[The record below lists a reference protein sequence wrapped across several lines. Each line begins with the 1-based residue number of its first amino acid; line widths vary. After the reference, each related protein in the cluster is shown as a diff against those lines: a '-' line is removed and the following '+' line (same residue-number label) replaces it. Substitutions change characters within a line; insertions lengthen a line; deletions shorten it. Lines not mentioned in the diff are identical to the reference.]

1 MTASNLRKREAA
13 DAPQGQRRVT
23 RALRGLG
30 GRLAR
35 VRTRP
40 RSRRLELAGLLIGLA
55 VGLVLALTARPYGG
69 QAPAAPPPA
78 GPPAG
83 LEGSYGTTLAP
94 QPGVGPLPTAL
105 DAEWAAYSDRSTCAD
120 WAGGDGISAVRLSSS
135 QIAWFF
141 SDSYLGPATPS
152 SGFSHS
158 AGLVHNS
165 VVVQTRSGNGSGFV
179 TLTGGGVCS
188 SAVRPD
194 AVVGPPQAPGGRNV
208 RYWAEDGIKIGGLV
222 IKFYNS
228 YRLGNA
234 PYIPTGTVLA
244 TFPAG
249 QLSSAGSGQADGV
262 IATPQLLPL
271 PSYAPP
277 GNDSPIVWGAA
288 VLRAGN
294 TVYVY
299 GTQTPDT
306 LVPDRQLYLA
316 RVPASQLTEFA
327 AWQFYAGSG
336 RWTASQS
343 AAQPLQPPASSLS
356 VSSGFSV
363 VPVGQR
369 YWLIQANPIAGNQ
382 DIDAYPASAPWGP
395 FDQAAG
401 IVVYRDPGMGLDAAH
416 DFRLMYEAR
425 AEPAVST
432 SRTLVISYNVNSIG
446 NTAGCIPMSWF
457 SNTVTLPRFIAVP
470 LTMFSTSG
478 TAASGAKVTAGPSD
492 YPQVAQQDPAQWF
505 DEWDYPNGC
514 PPVPGVTSVRA
525 SARPGAVTLSW
536 PDAGLGVGYRVY
548 VRAPGAA
555 GWVLETTVSFVL
567 SPTARTISATLTGLP
582 AGNYAARVVP
592 LNLRQQAGHMAQ
604 VSFTVP
610 GG

>member
-1 MTASNLRKREAA
+1 MT
-13 DAPQGQRRVT
+13 T
-23 RALRGLG
+23 
-30 GRLAR
+30 
-35 VRTRP
+35 
-40 RSRRLELAGLLIGLA
+40 
-55 VGLVLALTARPYGG
+55 
-69 QAPAAPPPA
+69 
-78 GPPAG
+78 
-83 LEGSYGTTLAP
+83 
-94 QPGVGPLPTAL
+94 
-105 DAEWAAYSDRSTCAD
+105 
-120 WAGGDGISAVRLSSS
+120 
-135 QIAWFF
+135 
-141 SDSYLGPATPS
+141 
-152 SGFSHS
+152 
-158 AGLVHNS
+158 
-165 VVVQTRSGNGSGFV
+165 
-179 TLTGGGVCS
+179 
-188 SAVRPD
+188 
-194 AVVGPPQAPGGRNV
+194 
-208 RYWAEDGIKIGGLV
+208 V

-336 RWTASQS
+336 RWAASQS
-343 AAQPLQPPASSLS
+343 AARPLQPPQSSLS

-363 VPVGQR
+363 VPAGQR

-446 NTAGCIPMSWF
+446 NTAGCVPMSWF
-457 SNTVTLPRFIAVP
+457 SNTVTLPRFITVP
-470 LTMFSTSG
+470 LTMFSAAPG
-478 TAASGAKVTAGPSD
+478 TAEDKVTAGPSD
-492 YPQVAQQDPAQWF
+492 YPQVAEQDPAQWF
-505 DEWDYPNGC
+505 DEWDYPDGC

-536 PDAGLGVGYRVY
+536 PGSGLGVGYRVY
-548 VRAPGAA
+548 VRAPGTAGYVLDDDRQLRAVAHRADDQHDPDRAARRELRGAGGPAQPQAA
-555 GWVLETTVSFVL
+555 GRACGSGVVYR
-567 SPTARTISATLTGLP
+567 ARITLRGRWTGMP
-582 AGNYAARVVP
+582 GAAGPEGR
-592 LNLRQQAGHMAQ
+592 RRRDRRRWR
-604 VSFTVP
+604 SRP
-610 GG
+610 G

>member
-1 MTASNLRKREAA
+1 MTTSNLRKRESA
-13 DAPQGQRRVT
+13 DVPQRRRRVT
-23 RALRGLG
+23 RALR
-30 GRLAR
+30 
-35 VRTRP
+35 
-40 RSRRLELAGLLIGLA
+40 RLEVAGLLIGLA
-55 VGLVLALTARPYGG
+55 IGLVLALAARPFGG
-69 QAPAAPPPA
+69 QSPATRPAAGTAADLPANIPASLPPSA
-78 GPPAG
+78 AA
-83 LEGSYGTTLAP
+83 TLVP
-94 QPGVGPLPTAL
+94 QASVGPVPTAL
-105 DAEWAAYSDRSTCAD
+105 DAEWAAYSAHSTCAD
-120 WAGGDGISAVRLSSS
+120 WAGGDGISAVRLSAS

-141 SDSYLGPATPS
+141 SDSYLGPASPLA
-152 SGFSHS
+152 GFSHS
-158 AGLVHNS
+158 TGLVHNS
-165 VVVQTRSGNGSGFV
+165 VVVQSGSGIV

-188 SAVRPD
+188 ATARPA
-194 AVVGPPQAPGGRNV
+194 AVVGPPQAPGGRNT
-208 RYWAEDGIKIGGLV
+208 RYWVEDGIKIGDTIV
-222 IKFYNS
+222 KFYNS
-228 YRLGNA
+228 YLLGNA
-234 PYIPTGTVLA
+234 PYVPTGTVLA
-244 TFPAG
+244 TFPASE
-249 QLSSAGSGQADGV
+249 LSSAGDGAIV
-262 IATPQLLPL
+262 TPQLIPL

-277 GNDSPIVWGAA
+277 GNDSPIAWGAA
-288 VLRAGN
+288 VLRTGD

-327 AWQFYAGSG
+327 AWRFYAGSG

-363 VPVGQR
+363 IQAGQR

-382 DIDAYPASAPWGP
+382 DIDAYPASALWGP

-401 IVVYRDPGMGLDAAH
+401 IVLYRDPGMGLDAAH

-425 AEPAVST
+425 VEPAVST

-446 NTAGCIPMSWF
+446 NTAGCIPMAWF
-457 SNTVTLPRFIAVP
+457 SNTVTLPRFITVP
-470 LTMFSTSG
+470 LTVFSAAPG
-478 TAASGAKVTAGPSD
+478 TAEDAVTAGPSD
-492 YPQVAQQDPAQWF
+492 YPQVARQDPAQWF

-525 SARPGAVTLSW
+525 RARPGAVTLSW
-536 PDAGLGVGYRVY
+536 PDAGLGVAYRVY
-548 VRAPGAA
+548 VRAPGTASY
-555 GWVLETTVSFVL
+555 VLETTVSFVL
-567 SPTARTISATLTGLP
+567 STTAAAISATLTGLP

-592 LNLRQQAGHMAQ
+592 LNLRQQAGHVAQ

>member
-1 MTASNLRKREAA
+1 MAPRAA
-13 DAPQGQRRVT
+13 
-23 RALRGLG
+23 
-30 GRLAR
+30 
-35 VRTRP
+35 
-40 RSRRLELAGLLIGLA
+40 
-55 VGLVLALTARPYGG
+55 
-69 QAPAAPPPA
+69 
-78 GPPAG
+78 
-83 LEGSYGTTLAP
+83 
-94 QPGVGPLPTAL
+94 VGPLPTAL

-152 SGFSHS
+152 WGFSHS
-158 AGLVHNS
+158 TGLVHNS
-165 VVVQTRSGNGSGFV
+165 MVIQTLSGDGSGFV
-179 TLTGGGVCS
+179 TLTGGGLCGS
-188 SAVRPD
+188 GVRPD
-194 AVVGPPQAPGGRNV
+194 AVVGPPQAPGGQNV
-208 RYWAEDGIKIGGLV
+208 RYWTEDGIKIGDTV

-271 PSYAPP
+271 PAYAPP

-336 RWTASQS
+336 RWAASQS
-343 AAQPLQPPASSLS
+343 AARPLQPPQSSLS

-363 VPVGQR
+363 VPAGQR

-401 IVVYRDPGMGLDAAH
+401 IMVYRDPGMGLDAAH

-457 SNTVTLPRFIAVP
+457 SNTVTLPRFITVP
-470 LTMFSTSG
+470 LTMFSAAPG
-478 TAASGAKVTAGPSD
+478 TAEDKVTAGPSD
-492 YPQVAQQDPAQWF
+492 YPQVAEQDPAQWF
-505 DEWDYPNGC
+505 DEWDYPDGC

-536 PDAGLGVGYRVY
+536 PGSGLGVGYRVY
-548 VRAPGAA
+548 VRAPGTA
-555 GWVLETTVSFVL
+555 GYVLMTTVSFVL
-567 SPTARTISATLTGLP
+567 SPTARTISTTLTGLP

-592 LNLRQQAGHMAQ
+592 LNLRQQAGHAAQ

-610 GG
+610 G